1 MNDAKATASA
11 DVYAQE
17 AERFTP
23 GFLCPLDVLEN
34 EGGPPLDRDI
44 ISGYGCDADLT
55 HTDTLMSHEGLALS
69 VGYSMN
75 SGHGEEFGYEG

>member
-34 EGGPPLDRDI
+34 EGGPVLDRDI
-44 ISGYGCDADLT
+44 ISGYGMDADLT
-55 HTDTLMSHEGLALS
+55 ATDKLMAHEGVGIS
-69 VGYSMN
+69 VGYAML
-75 SGHGEEFGYEG
+75 GEDEIGYNG